1 MQVCDSFSTFF
12 VPDLMALVLAET
24 VSYGTMAVELFLML
38 CLIAA
43 VFLFKARILKIIAG
57 CAAEFCLWQAC
68 KAAFGPDA
76 IPTQILT
83 WITAVVVIVLTLAI
97 VNRIPWHQYGS
108 KKDGQDR

>member
-1 MQVCDSFSTFF
+1 MQVCDFRFAF
-12 VPDLMALVLAET
+12 YVPDRTALVWAET
-24 VSYGTMAVELFLML
+24 VSYGTLAVELFLML

-68 KAAFGPDA
+68 KVAFGPDA
-76 IPTQILT
+76 ILTQVLT